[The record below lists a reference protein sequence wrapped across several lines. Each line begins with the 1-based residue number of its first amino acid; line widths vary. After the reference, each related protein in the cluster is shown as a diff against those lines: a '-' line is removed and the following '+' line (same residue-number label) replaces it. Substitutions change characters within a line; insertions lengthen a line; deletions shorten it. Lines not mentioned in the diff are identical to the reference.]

1 MNFLHTLLSVASGG
15 LVGFTLGLVGGGG
28 SILAVP
34 LLVYVVGVQSPHVAI
49 GTSAIAV
56 AFSAAAN
63 LAGHARARTVKWSC
77 ALVFALSGIAGAA
90 GGAQLGKMVDG
101 GRLLMLFG
109 ALMVVVGLVMLKP
122 RKSAGNPDVQLTR
135 SSIPRLLP
143 LLIGIGFLA
152 GALSGFFGIGGG
164 FLIVPGLMGATGMP
178 LINAIG
184 SSLVSITAFGLTTAA
199 GELCLVR
206 LGRLAPCRSLCR
218 RRRTRRSARHNARQK
233 FSRPQ
238 ARALRYLFKLCHRG
252 WALRHCKVDTG
263 FLTPIPFGEAKLS
276 EEYERCET
284 RSVRRITSFGKAPN
298 YFLAK
303 CKPLPPTSGR
313 VLAVA
318 DGEGRNSVWLAE
330 LGLDVHAIDFSP
342 TAQDKAR
349 VLARERGVNVIFELA
364 DVHTSGIPGGRLRRG
379 MRNLHAILNAV
390 GEGVKVGRYAQSVE
404 AGWPSYHPGLHPEAA
419 HLRNRRPE
427 AARPTLHKANAG
439 KGIRRLPRYDFHRRR
454 VGDARRHVA

>member
-63 LAGHARARTVKWSC
+63 LAGHARARTVKWPC

-143 LLIGIGFLA
+143 LLIGIGFLV

-199 GELCLVR
+199 SYAWSGLVDWPLAALFIVGGA
-206 LGRLAPCRSLCR
+206 LGGLLGTRLAKNLAGHKHALSVTFSSFVIVVGLYVIVRSIMG
-218 RRRTRRSARHNARQK
+218 S
-233 FSRPQ
+233 
-238 ARALRYLFKLCHRG
+238 
-252 WALRHCKVDTG
+252 
-263 FLTPIPFGEAKLS
+263 
-276 EEYERCET
+276 
-284 RSVRRITSFGKAPN
+284 
-298 YFLAK
+298 
-303 CKPLPPTSGR
+303 
-313 VLAVA
+313 
-318 DGEGRNSVWLAE
+318 
-330 LGLDVHAIDFSP
+330 
-342 TAQDKAR
+342 
-349 VLARERGVNVIFELA
+349 
-364 DVHTSGIPGGRLRRG
+364 
-379 MRNLHAILNAV
+379 
-390 GEGVKVGRYAQSVE
+390 
-404 AGWPSYHPGLHPEAA
+404 
-419 HLRNRRPE
+419 
-427 AARPTLHKANAG
+427 
-439 KGIRRLPRYDFHRRR
+439 
-454 VGDARRHVA
+454 